1 MGIEVNVNARF
12 LELAKQCG
20 TWSGQSLELNQ
31 EGIDKF
37 AQLII
42 QEVLLCLE
50 PDLYQSKIEYEFEQT
65 FYLRCERIIK
75 KYFELRNV

>member
-1 MGIEVNVNARF
+1 MGIEVNVHARF

-50 PDLYQSKIEYEFEQT
+50 PDLYTSKIEYEFEQT

-75 KYFELRNV
+75 KYFEFKK